1 MTVEQSE
8 LSNGMRVVTDRMESV
23 ETVSLGVW
31 TRVGTRYEDAS
42 LNGVSHMLEH
52 MAFKGTARRDARGI
66 AEEIEAVGGHLN
78 AFTSREV
85 TAYHATVL
93 KEDVPLAVDIVAD
106 ILQHSLFEQGELERE
121 REVVLQEIGQAN
133 DTPED
138 VVFDSFQLAAY
149 PDQPLGMPVLGP
161 PEIVSGLTRDQLI
174 GYMQTHYSAPRMVFA
189 AAGKLDHDE
198 IVGLVEDHFADLPA
212 GEGTLTDAAAY
223 RGGDAREDRT
233 LEQAHL
239 VMGFDGVGYHDPD
252 YYAAGIASTLLGGG
266 MSSRLFQEIRE
277 KRGLV
282 YSIYSF
288 ASSYSDGGL
297 FGVYAGTGEQ
307 GLGELMPVLCDE
319 LARAATDIGGEELAR
334 AKAQLRAGIVMSL
347 ESSYSRS
354 EQIAGQVGIYGAAV
368 PIEELQS
375 RIAAVTEEDVMRVI
389 ARILSSA
396 PTIAAIGPIKALE
409 SYDAV
414 SARLRQ
420 AV

>member
-212 GEGTLTDAAAY
+212 GEGTPTDAAAY

-233 LEQAHL
+233 LEQGHL

-252 YYAAGIASTLLGGG
+252 YYAAGVASTLLGGG

>member
-1 MTVEQSE
+1 MTVEQSG

-212 GEGTLTDAAAY
+212 GEGTPTDAAAY

-233 LEQAHL
+233 LEQGHL

-252 YYAAGIASTLLGGG
+252 YYAAGVASTLLGGG

>member
-1 MTVEQSE
+1 MTVEQSQ
-8 LSNGMRVVTDRMESV
+8 LANGMRVVTDRMESV

-31 TRVGTRYEDAS
+31 TRVGTRYEEAS

-52 MAFKGTARRDARGI
+52 MAFKGTARRNAYGI
-66 AEEIEAVGGHLN
+66 AEEIEAVGGHMN

-85 TAYHATVL
+85 TAYHATIL
-93 KEDVPLAVDIVAD
+93 KEDVALATDIIAD

-121 REVVLQEIGQAN
+121 RDVVLQEIGQAN

-138 VVFDSFQLAAY
+138 VVFDGFQLAAY

-198 IVGLVEDHFADLPA
+198 IVALVEDHFSDLPS
-212 GEGTLTDAAAY
+212 GEGTLAEAASY
-223 RGGDAREDRT
+223 RGGDTREDRT

-252 YYAAGIASTLLGGG
+252 YYAAGVASTLLGGG

-368 PIEELQS
+368 PIQELQS
-375 RIAAVTEEDVMRVI
+375 RIAAVTEADVMRVI

-409 SYDAV
+409 SYDDV

-420 AV
+420 AG

>member
-212 GEGTLTDAAAY
+212 GEGTPTDAAAY

>member
-1 MTVEQSE
+1 
-8 LSNGMRVVTDRMESV
+8 
-23 ETVSLGVW
+23 
-31 TRVGTRYEDAS
+31 
-42 LNGVSHMLEH
+42 
-52 MAFKGTARRDARGI
+52 
-66 AEEIEAVGGHLN
+66 
-78 AFTSREV
+78 
-85 TAYHATVL
+85 
-93 KEDVPLAVDIVAD
+93 
-106 ILQHSLFEQGELERE
+106 
-121 REVVLQEIGQAN
+121 
-133 DTPED
+133 
-138 VVFDSFQLAAY
+138 
-149 PDQPLGMPVLGP
+149 
-161 PEIVSGLTRDQLI
+161 
-174 GYMQTHYSAPRMVFA
+174 MQTHYSAPRMVFA

-212 GEGTLTDAAAY
+212 GEGTPTDAAAY

-233 LEQAHL
+233 LEQGHL

-252 YYAAGIASTLLGGG
+252 YYAAGVASTLLGGG

>member
-1 MTVEQSE
+1 MTVEQSQ
-8 LSNGMRVVTDRMESV
+8 LANGMRVVTDRMESV

-52 MAFKGTARRDARGI
+52 MAFKGTARRDAYGI

-93 KEDVPLAVDIVAD
+93 KEDVALATDIIAD
-106 ILQHSLFEQGELERE
+106 ILQHSLFEQDELERE
-121 REVVLQEIGQAN
+121 RDVVLQEIGQAN

-161 PEIVSGLTRDQLI
+161 PEIVSGLTRDQLM
-174 GYMQTHYSAPRMVFA
+174 GYMQTHYSAPRMIFA
-189 AAGKLDHDE
+189 AAGKLDHDQ
-198 IVGLVEDHFADLPA
+198 IVGLVEEHFSELPSGEA
-212 GEGTLTDAAAY
+212 GETEPAAY
-223 RGGDAREDRT
+223 RGGDTREDRA

-252 YYAAGIASTLLGGG
+252 YYAAGVASTLLGGG

-288 ASSYSDGGL
+288 SSSYSDGGL

-319 LARAATDIGGEELAR
+319 LARAATDIDEVELAR

-347 ESSYSRS
+347 ESSHSRS
-354 EQIAGQVGIYGAAV
+354 EQLAGQVRIYGAAV

-375 RIAAVTEEDVMRVI
+375 RIAAVTEADVMRVI
-389 ARILSSA
+389 SRILSSV

-409 SYDAV
+409 SYGDV

-420 AV
+420 AG

>member
-1 MTVEQSE
+1 MTVEQSQ
-8 LSNGMRVVTDRMESV
+8 LANGMRVVTDRMESV

-31 TRVGTRYEDAS
+31 TRVGTRYEEAS

-52 MAFKGTARRDARGI
+52 MAFKGTARRNAYGI
-66 AEEIEAVGGHLN
+66 AEEIEAVGGHMN

-85 TAYHATVL
+85 TAYHATIL
-93 KEDVPLAVDIVAD
+93 KEDVALATDIIAD

-121 REVVLQEIGQAN
+121 RDVVLQEIGQAN

-138 VVFDSFQLAAY
+138 VVFDGFQLAAY

-198 IVGLVEDHFADLPA
+198 IVALVEDHFSDLPS
-212 GEGTLTDAAAY
+212 GEGTLAEAASY
-223 RGGDAREDRT
+223 RGGDTREDRT

-252 YYAAGIASTLLGGG
+252 YYAAGVASTLLGGG